1 MKKLSKAAVALAIV
15 AGTAATAPAADGV
28 GGRVVRISPEKEGT
42 FGLTYL
48 NEGRNTVRV
57 SILDDNG
64 KPVFRETIHSGKS
77 FYKPYN
83 LQKLG
88 DGAFQFK
95 VEDKAGVVKERV
107 LLGSAGHPAVA
118 SVTRLEGDRYLLKLK
133 GTGTEPVYLAIFDRF
148 NRMLFGERVDWADG
162 DARLYNLSALAGE
175 SLVFEV
181 SAGGKIIGK
190 VKF

>member
-28 GGRVVRISPEKEGT
+28 GERVVRISPEKEGT

-48 NEGRNTVRV
+48 NEGKNTVRV
-57 SILDDNG
+57 SILDGNG
-64 KPVFRETIHSGKS
+64 KPVFRETIHSWKS

-88 DGAFQFK
+88 NGAFQFR
-95 VEDKAGVVKERV
+95 VEDKDGVVKERV
-107 LLGSAGHPAVA
+107 LLGGVGSTVGA

-133 GTGTEPVYLAIFDRF
+133 GTGTEPAYVAIFDRF
-148 NRMLFGERVDWADG
+148 NRLLFGERVDWTDG
-162 DARLYNLSALAGE
+162 DARLYNLSALTGE
-175 SLVFEV
+175 SFHFEV
-181 SAGGKIIGK
+181 SSGGEIIGK